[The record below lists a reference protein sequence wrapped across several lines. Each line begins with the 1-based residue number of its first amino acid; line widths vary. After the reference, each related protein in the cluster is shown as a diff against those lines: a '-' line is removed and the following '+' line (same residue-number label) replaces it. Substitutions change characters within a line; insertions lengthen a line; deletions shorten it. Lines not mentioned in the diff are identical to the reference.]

1 MLPLPPATSPERS
14 LSTPPKRPQKSPSAW
29 QREETEEEEVVEG
42 LEGLE
47 VLAVGVEGIYEKW
60 RDGAKKD

>member
-1 MLPLPPATSPERS
+1 MLPLPSATSPELS

-29 QREETEEEEVVEG
+29 QREDGGRGGSGGV
-42 LEGLE
+42 EGLE